1 MVTELIF
8 LQCGDLPRERK
19 NLLGI
24 FPEQSSLG
32 SVGEHQDHVDVARP
46 EFDQVAGVR
55 DVCQLCH
62 LHKVL
67 LRRTAAWTDKKEL
80 YISMDYRDGPPPAGF
95 FRGRI

>member
-1 MVTELIF
+1 M
-8 LQCGDLPRERK
+8 
-19 NLLGI
+19 
-24 FPEQSSLG
+24 
-32 SVGEHQDHVDVARP
+32 ARP

-80 YISMDYRDGPPPAGF
+80 YISMDYRDAPPPF
-95 FRGRI
+95 FSFFFLQPALTLSTDPLSTWVEA